1 MKRVGSK
8 DYFKL
13 YLVLLMLFIL
23 LTGGYYEYII
33 NVTIKSTKYLS
44 FVNLNITA
52 KSKSFQ
58 ENVVGENKTVSSE
71 NVTCQKIPKGAKKS
85 LEIRYENFL

>member
-1 MKRVGSK
+1 
-8 DYFKL
+8 
-13 YLVLLMLFIL
+13 MLFIL
-23 LTGGYYEYII
+23 VTGGYYEYII

-58 ENVVGENKTVSSE
+58 AENENEKKENVSTETIK
-71 NVTCQKIPKGAKKS
+71 CQKVPGGEEKS
-85 LEIRYENFL
+85 GY

>member
-1 MKRVGSK
+1 MKSAGSK

-23 LTGGYYEYII
+23 VTGGYYEYII

-58 ENVVGENKTVSSE
+58 GENLVGENKTVSSKKI
-71 NVTCQKIPKGAKKS
+71 TCQKIPKGGEKFAD
-85 LEIRYENFL
+85 